1 MSFKFFTNTGIQF
14 FGEKNFKIQECEK
27 KLLHEVPGIGKTDLA
42 FARTL
47 FYEKK
52 RDGCW
57 LPLSLDG
64 QRNLLR
70 VFFSIN
76 EKDGALFH
84 FFAIDTNLRDESFSS
99 SSLTPNDIA
108 QTLNIK
114 SYDLNK
120 SIEELM
126 SDIPVLEHTKTW
138 IKKIADDKKEKL
150 NKEKD
155 FQDYDPVAAYR
166 LLIALCIKSSN
177 NDNNFFP
184 TVEIMTDQAAAMDLI
199 DTSLVIDL
207 GNSRTIGLFV
217 EKDLQSQKFQLNNAT
232 PLRLV
237 DYKKLSKQGIGYLM
251 NYNDETSDEYDY
263 LIGSMIRF
271 KRNLFHGYPES
282 DSKSF
287 ILPSIVTLGSEAE
300 DMEGSL
306 LDDSS
311 IGISGPKR
319 YLWSD
324 QTESMY
330 WKFNDGSPIEG
341 DMLEHLPINDDDS
354 ALDDS
359 AVEYDGMKKP
369 IHAIYPKRSMM
380 VFCYGRDPVSSVL
393 PDK

>member
-155 FQDYDPVAAYR
+155 FQDYDPVAA
-166 LLIALCIKSSN
+166 
-177 NDNNFFP
+177 
-184 TVEIMTDQAAAMDLI
+184 
-199 DTSLVIDL
+199 
-207 GNSRTIGLFV
+207 
-217 EKDLQSQKFQLNNAT
+217 
-232 PLRLV
+232 
-237 DYKKLSKQGIGYLM
+237 
-251 NYNDETSDEYDY
+251 
-263 LIGSMIRF
+263 
-271 KRNLFHGYPES
+271 
-282 DSKSF
+282 
-287 ILPSIVTLGSEAE
+287 
-300 DMEGSL
+300 
-306 LDDSS
+306 
-311 IGISGPKR
+311 
-319 YLWSD
+319 
-324 QTESMY
+324 
-330 WKFNDGSPIEG
+330 
-341 DMLEHLPINDDDS
+341 
-354 ALDDS
+354 
-359 AVEYDGMKKP
+359 
-369 IHAIYPKRSMM
+369 
-380 VFCYGRDPVSSVL
+380 
-393 PDK
+393 